1 MAGHGEQQ
9 PRVLGGHEVELGQ
22 VVSDLRL
29 QVVQSEQGRVRLS
42 NWTALGQC
50 RFQASSLLGCLPY
63 HLAFYQLIDTSHHS
77 YF

>member
-22 VVSDLRL
+22 VVSNLRL

-42 NWTALGQC
+42 NWTALGPC
-50 RFQASSLLGCLPY
+50 RFQVRSLLGY
-63 HLAFYQLIDTSHHS
+63 
-77 YF
+77 

>member
-9 PRVLGGHEVELGQ
+9 PRVLGGDEVQLGQ
-22 VVSDLRL
+22 VVSNLRL

-50 RFQASSLLGCLPY
+50 R
-63 HLAFYQLIDTSHHS
+63 
-77 YF
+77 